1 MSNGTNKRASASA
14 DVNGPLQVDF
24 VRLGDGR
31 IGMVHCPG
39 RTGRDGRG
47 RLWQRDLAAD
57 LAAIRGHGADTLITL
72 AEQAELALYGVEPL
86 PEAVAT
92 AGLGWVHWPIADMK
106 TASGPTARAMQT
118 ALPALLEKVQSGA
131 TIVIHCAAGLGRTG
145 TLAAQML
152 VHAGMNPSDAIATVR
167 AARPGTIETAEQ
179 AQAVERAAL
188 LKGE

>member
-1 MSNGTNKRASASA
+1 
-14 DVNGPLQVDF
+14 
-24 VRLGDGR
+24 
-31 IGMVHCPG
+31 
-39 RTGRDGRG
+39 
-47 RLWQRDLAAD
+47 
-57 LAAIRGHGADTLITL
+57 
-72 AEQAELALYGVEPL
+72 
-86 PEAVAT
+86 
-92 AGLGWVHWPIADMK
+92 
-106 TASGPTARAMQT
+106 MQT

-167 AARPGTIETAEQ
+167 AARPGTIETPEQ